1 MPARTGRPP
10 KISKAD
16 IVAAAHRVI
25 DSEGV
30 DALTMRRLARE
41 VGSTAMALYHHV
53 RDKEGLLLLLLDDYA
68 HREMPRPENL
78 PEEPCDRIVAVAT
91 AMRDGL
97 ANCPWIVEVLRS
109 DDLLSVGGL
118 WYPEK
123 IVAAAGKAGLPIEA
137 AVEVYRAVWHY
148 TLGEIS
154 SRAAAARRRDQ
165 GGDTY
170 RQRVFAELDA
180 TEFPALAQIGP
191 RWETLTAQDN
201 YERGVHAL
209 VKGLLP

>member
-10 KISKAD
+10 KLSKAD

-25 DSEGV
+25 DSDGV

-68 HREMPRPENL
+68 HSEMPRPENL
-78 PEEPCDRIVAVAT
+78 PEAPEDRIVAVAT

-97 ANCPWIVEVLRS
+97 ASCPWIVEVLRS

-123 IVAAAGKAGLPIEA
+123 IVAAAEKAGLPTEA

-165 GGDTY
+165 GGGTY
-170 RQRVFAELDA
+170 RQRIFAELDA
-180 TEFPALAQIGP
+180 TEFPTLAQIGP
-191 RWETLTAQDN
+191 RWETLTAQDS
-201 YERGVHAL
+201 YARGVRAL
-209 VKGLLP
+209 VSGLLP

>member
-10 KISKAD
+10 KISRSD

-25 DSEGV
+25 DEDGV
-30 DALTMRRLARE
+30 DALTMRRLAKE
-41 VGSTAMALYHHV
+41 VGSTPMALYHHV

-68 HREMPRPENL
+68 HGEMPRPENL
-78 PEEPCDRIVAVAT
+78 PEEPCDRIVAVAK

-123 IVAAAGKAGLPIEA
+123 IVAAAEKAGLPIEA

-165 GGDTY
+165 GGDTH
-170 RQRVFAELDA
+170 RQRVFADLDT
-180 TEFPALAQIGP
+180 TEFPTLAQIGP
-191 RWETLTAQDN
+191 RWETLTAQDS
-201 YERGVHAL
+201 YERSIRAL
-209 VKGLLP
+209 VNGLLP